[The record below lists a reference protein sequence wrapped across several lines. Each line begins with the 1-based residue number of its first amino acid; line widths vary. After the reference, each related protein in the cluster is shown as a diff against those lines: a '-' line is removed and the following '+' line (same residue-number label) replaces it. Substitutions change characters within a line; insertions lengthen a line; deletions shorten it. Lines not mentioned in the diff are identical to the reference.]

1 MGYEWRKVIIMKTR
15 RLGNIEVSEIGMG
28 CMGFSHGYGE
38 IPPEDY
44 AVEAIQKAHGAGCTF
59 FDTAEI
65 YSPNLAGQGHNE
77 LIVGKA
83 IQDFRDKIV
92 LATKFFITPEEVKQ
106 DGSVLGTITRHAEAS
121 LKRLNT
127 SKIDLY
133 YLHRINPGVPVE
145 KIAEAMSTL
154 INEGVIGGWGL
165 SMVNTE
171 ILDRANKVCHL
182 SAVQNIYSM
191 IDRCYEKGVIPYCQ
205 KNGIGFVAFS
215 PTGSGYLSGKVNTSA
230 KFEGDDVR
238 KWIPQMKKGNMIA
251 NMPVVELLKE
261 FAERKHATNT
271 QIALAWMLKKY
282 PHVVPIPGSKNQER
296 ILENLGAADVEL
308 SDSEFRELEEA
319 LGRIQI
325 HGHRKEAGLPNEYID

>member
-1 MGYEWRKVIIMKTR
+1 MKTR

-191 IDRCYEKGVIPYCQ
+191 IDRCYEKEVIPACVEL
-205 KNGIGFVAFS
+205 NIGFVAFS
-215 PTGSGYLSGKVNTSA
+215 PMASGFLSGKYDSKSVF
-230 KFEGDDVR
+230 KGDDVR
-238 KWIPQMKKGNMIA
+238 LAITRFNKENMDA
-251 NMPVVELLKE
+251 NMPLLDLLKQ
-261 FAERKHATNT
+261 FAADKGATPA
-271 QIALAWMLKKY
+271 QISLAWMLNKWSN
-282 PHVVPIPGSKNQER
+282 VVPIPGMGRDER
-296 ILENLGAADVEL
+296 LKENFGAADIELTADEL
-308 SDSEFRELEEA
+308 SKLEEA
-319 LGRIQI
+319 LSKITI
-325 HGHRKEAGLPNEYID
+325 HGDRKDSDIQNKLGTVKVHAKE